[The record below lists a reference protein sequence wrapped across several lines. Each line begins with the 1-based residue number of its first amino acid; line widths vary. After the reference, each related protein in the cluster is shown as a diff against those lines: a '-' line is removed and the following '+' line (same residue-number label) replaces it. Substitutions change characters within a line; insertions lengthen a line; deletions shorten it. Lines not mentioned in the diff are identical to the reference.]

1 RTGRNFNEESF
12 ALVARLDT
20 IRFFLAYATHKNMGV
35 YQMDVKTAFLN
46 GILWEE
52 VYVSQPDEFVDPDN
66 PNYVYKL
73 KKTLYGLKQAPRV
86 WYDMLSSFMI
96 SQDFSKGS
104 VDPTLFIRRNCNDLL
119 LDSSIALTAFAD
131 EDHAGCQDTRRSTF
145 GSLQFLGDRLMSWSS
160 RRKKSAAISS
170 TEAEYIALEIIEFLI
185 NKLGMRSFT
194 LENLK
199 QLTDEVDE

>member
-1 RTGRNFNEESF
+1 
-12 ALVARLDT
+12 
-20 IRFFLAYATHKNMGV
+20 MGV

-119 LDSSIALTAFAD
+119 L
-131 EDHAGCQDTRRSTF
+131 
-145 GSLQFLGDRLMSWSS
+145 
-160 RRKKSAAISS
+160 
-170 TEAEYIALEIIEFLI
+170 
-185 NKLGMRSFT
+185 
-194 LENLK
+194 
-199 QLTDEVDE
+199 